1 MTPLLKRLEF
11 YIDYPFEKLDQ
22 SIVKYITCELAKLPG
37 KGISADGSILLRMFE
52 CFLQITNRKL
62 ISLCDFNK
70 QLPNL
75 DYEFEGAIWSPQFVS
90 FENSRRLRYS
100 RVWRHVKSIVKNKNA
115 ISLQAVTQTSRLS
128 PTARKEAAIKFESLD
143 KNVEALWYW
152 SGWQVTNLTGKNSY
166 LPLARI
172 YKTLGYNFSKSF
184 YHLYSSITSNQR
196 AVGIPGTTELLEFL
210 SSNSNTFNSASL
222 KAPKVTK
229 KFWTDFRSY
238 FFQTRYA
245 NGNGSKLSTLS
256 DVWLY
261 SIEPL
266 AKKMVSS
273 GLLAAPQG
281 GMPKGTPTFNGS
293 HSPNHRVNKNGSE
306 ENIKLTFPIPL
317 HVSDEHA
324 IEIIFGHVQRDLD
337 LVKKWAKSKIDRV
350 ATQLH
355 CLTQNIQEHIG
366 SEHAL
371 QIDASEERY
380 FSVYNQMGFTTN
392 KDFNLSYIY
401 NAPLTKIAT
410 ILPLPTSSAVIPF
423 AYFLI
428 AHHSEITPEFLMS
441 CKLYNQQGMISGL
454 EQTDAGWYLV
464 GYKYRKGAQ
473 LAEQK
478 ILLNDD
484 SYRAV
489 KTLIALTDS
498 ARLYLKKKN
507 DPAYRLLFLRTGKGF
522 GYPKRVKGLSLT
534 PSLRKCMITDF
545 VSLGASNDHAE
556 TLSDHCTLT
565 SVRALGGV
573 AKYIETESLAQASK
587 ALGHTRFDFKL
598 LKRYIPKPLLTFFS
612 DRWIR
617 VFHQGFI
624 LEAMSGSPYALAAT
638 DFNSEDEIHQFLS
651 KNSLQIRKKSETE
664 VFSQISRPNREVVFC
679 VDEVVLTALLK
690 ISSGAQSGTAT
701 AKQRYWAGISKHL
714 IEYIDSDECSRP
726 DFQDMLNT
734 ARKMAAG
741 GVLS

>member
-1 MTPLLKRLEF
+1 MTPLLKRLEI
-11 YIDYPFEKLDQ
+11 YIDYPFDRLDQ
-22 SIVKYITCELAKLPG
+22 SIVKYITCELAKRPG

-62 ISLCDFNK
+62 ISLSDFRN

-75 DYEFEGAIWSPQFVS
+75 DLEFEGAIWSPQFVS
-90 FENSRRLRYS
+90 FESSRRLRYS
-100 RVWRHVKSIVKNKNA
+100 RVWRHVKSIVKYENQ
-115 ISLQAVTQTSRLS
+115 IPLQPLSQTSRPS
-128 PTARKEAAIKFESLD
+128 PIARKEAAMKFESLD
-143 KNVEALWYW
+143 KNAEALWYW

-166 LPLARI
+166 LPLARV
-172 YKTLGYNFSKSF
+172 YKALGYNFSKSF
-184 YHLYSSITSNQR
+184 YHLYSSIVSNQR
-196 AVGIPGTTELLEFL
+196 AVGVPGTTELLEFL
-210 SSNSNTFNSASL
+210 ASNSTTFNSASL
-222 KAPKVTK
+222 KAPKTTK
-229 KFWTDFRSY
+229 KFWIDFRSY
-238 FFQTRYA
+238 FFQKRYA
-245 NGNGSKLSTLS
+245 SGNGSKLSTLS

-273 GLLAAPQG
+273 GLLAAPHG

-293 HSPNHRVNKNGSE
+293 HSPNHRVNKNGFE

-317 HVSDEHA
+317 HVTDEQA
-324 IEIIFGHVQRDLD
+324 IEIIFGHVRRDLD
-337 LVKKWAKSKIDRV
+337 LVKSWAQSKIDRV
-350 ATQLH
+350 SKQLH
-355 CLTQNIQEHIG
+355 RLTQNLQEHRG
-366 SEHAL
+366 SEPPL
-371 QIDASEERY
+371 QIDASEEKY
-380 FSVYNQMGFTTN
+380 FSVYNQMGFATN
-392 KDFNLSYIY
+392 KDVNLSHIY
-401 NAPLTKIAT
+401 NAPLTKVAT

-441 CKLYNQQGMISGL
+441 CKLYNQHGMISGL

-489 KTLIALTDS
+489 KTLIALTDP

-522 GYPKRVKGLSLT
+522 GFPKRVKGLSLT
-534 PSLRKCMITDF
+534 PTLRKGMITDF
-545 VSLGASNDHAE
+545 NSLGASNDHAE
-556 TLSDHCTLT
+556 TLSDNCTLT

-612 DRWIR
+612 ERWIR

-624 LEAMSGSPYALAAT
+624 LEAMSESPYALAAT
-638 DFNSEDEIHQFLS
+638 DFNSEEEVLQFLS
-651 KNSLQIRKKSETE
+651 KNSLKIRKKSEAE
-664 VFSQISRPNREVVFC
+664 VHSRTAQPNREVVFC
-679 VDEVVLTALLK
+679 VDEVVLTAMLK
-690 ISSGAQSGTAT
+690 ISSALQSSTAT

-726 DFQDMLNT
+726 DFQDMLKT
-734 ARKMAAG
+734 ARKMVA
-741 GVLS
+741 